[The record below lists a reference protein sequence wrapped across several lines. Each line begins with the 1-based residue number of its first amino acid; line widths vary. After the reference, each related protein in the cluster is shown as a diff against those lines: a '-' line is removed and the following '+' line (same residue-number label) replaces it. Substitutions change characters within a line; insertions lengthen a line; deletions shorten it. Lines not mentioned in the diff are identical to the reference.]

1 MLLKDTNRTK
11 NKGGKHGKELR
22 IKIKEV
28 AFEIGSESE
37 YHFCRQR

>member
-11 NKGGKHGKELR
+11 NKGEKHGIELR

-28 AFEIGSESE
+28 VFEIGSEGE
-37 YHFCRQR
+37 YNFHRQK